1 MIVCY
6 HVTYSFQSE
15 STLYSCLNVKECL
28 AGNRCDIWSSRDD
41 DDDDDDDDDNDELI
55 MNCICGMVDQWK
67 VFISLISSRD
77 HCQSSSPLQISD
89 MPQAGFESAQSEFK
103 LCWMKLGCSD
113 NHHTMAPQQWQQQ
126 DSNQQRLSS

>member
-1 MIVCY
+1 MTVCY

-15 STLYSCLNVKECL
+15 STLYSCLNVKQRL
-28 AGNRCDIWSSRDD
+28 AGNRCDIWSSH
-41 DDDDDDDDDNDELI
+41 DDDDDDDDDNDDELI
-55 MNCICGMVDQWK
+55 MNCTCGMVDQWK

-77 HCQSSSPLQISD
+77 HCQSSSPLQIST
-89 MPQAGFESAQSEFK
+89 SRIWICTVTEFK

-113 NHHTMAPQQWQQQ
+113 NHHTMAPQHWQQQ